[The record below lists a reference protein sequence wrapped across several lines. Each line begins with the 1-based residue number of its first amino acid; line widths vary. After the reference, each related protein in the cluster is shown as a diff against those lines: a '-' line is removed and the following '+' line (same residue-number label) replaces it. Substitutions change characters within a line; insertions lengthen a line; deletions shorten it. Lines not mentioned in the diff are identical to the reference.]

1 MTVPTDMLF
10 AVNAPALGLPVETS
24 TSTSKLF
31 RLQKGTGRGQAPFG
45 FSDHSEA
52 RARYDRWRLKS
63 IGLSDLGIEGVRD

>member
-63 IGLSDLGIEGVRD
+63 IGMRDLEVDIRD